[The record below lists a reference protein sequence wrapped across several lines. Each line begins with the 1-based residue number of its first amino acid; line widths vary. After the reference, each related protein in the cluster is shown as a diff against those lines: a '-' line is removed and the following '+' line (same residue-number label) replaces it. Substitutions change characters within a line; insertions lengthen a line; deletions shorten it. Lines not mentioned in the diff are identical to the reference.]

1 MRRWLQRIYTHTV
14 SHSHPRL
21 AGDTGWTFHTNSDI
35 DHRNTGG
42 TGKDSL
48 LACRVLMDKEAVID
62 IDVGHSALPNW
73 LMPPPTV
80 GERVWKEKMLVGL
93 AELSDLGCHTSLM
106 KAYKAQI
113 RSLGSE
119 PT

>member
-1 MRRWLQRIYTHTV
+1 L
-14 SHSHPRL
+14 HPI
-21 AGDTGWTFHTNSDI
+21 GDI

-42 TGKDSL
+42 TSKDSL
-48 LACRVLMDKEAVID
+48 SACRGLLDQEAFID

-80 GERVWKEKMLVGL
+80 GERAWKEKTLVGL

-106 KAYKAQI
+106 KAYKA
-113 RSLGSE
+113 
-119 PT
+119 